1 MGLQIWWLM
10 HKKLFWR
17 GYALGLVLILALGGT
32 FYALFLHQPDISL
45 AEMELVNLD
54 GTPVPVA
61 QLANRPVVVNY
72 WATWCAPCI
81 DEFPL
86 FEQAKQQT
94 GMSVAFL
101 MVSDEPTAKIQ
112 AFVRK
117 HPYSFTF
124 LRVRKPLPGVNV
136 RPMTY
141 GFDKRGTLVS
151 KLSGSLTAADLQN
164 MLQSL

>member
-1 MGLQIWWLM
+1 M
-10 HKKLFWR
+10 HKKSFWC
-17 GYALGLVLILALGGT
+17 GYALGLLLMLGVGGT

-61 QLANRPVVVNY
+61 QLANRPVIVNY

-81 DEFPL
+81 EEFPL
-86 FEQAKQQT
+86 FEQAKQQAGPRVT
-94 GMSVAFL
+94 FL
-101 MVSDEPTAKIQ
+101 MISDEPATKIQ

-124 LRVRKPLPGVNV
+124 LRVRKPLPGVNI

-141 GFDKRGTLVS
+141 AFDRSGTLIS
-151 KLSGSLTAADLQN
+151 KLSGSLTAAELQK
-164 MLQSL
+164 LFQSL